1 MDLYERHLLML
12 HEELSAGR
20 DPCALCEG
28 ADTNSSSPLQRLLAP
43 GVSRFIALTPR
54 LVAVPTFGCFTAG
67 YVLIL
72 PRTHVTSFGLLD
84 AATLAEAD
92 ELIASLT
99 TRMTRVYGRRAL
111 GFEYGNN
118 VPGGRR
124 VEHAHWHLLPSGADL
139 NGWLG
144 CHLSGRPISS
154 FTELPGSPDAS
165 YIAVRAQSG
174 GLSVYPVPN
183 TPRQRIRLR
192 RLVAQLDPQV
202 DAEGWDWA
210 ARNHPELIRRT
221 VADLGPA
228 PAVEG

>member
-1 MDLYERHLLML
+1 MTRAEKLP
-12 HEELSAGR
+12 AGR
-20 DPCALCEG
+20 ARCALCEG
-28 ADTNSSSPLQRLLAP
+28 ADTSSSSPLQRLLAP

-54 LVAVPTFGCFTAG
+54 LVAVPTFGCFTVG

-84 AATLAEAD
+84 AVTLAEAD

-99 TRMTRVYGRRAL
+99 ARMTRVYGQQML

-118 VPGGRR
+118 VPGSRR

-144 CHLSGRPISS
+144 WHLRGRAINSL
-154 FTELPGSPDAS
+154 TELPASPDAS

-183 TPRQRIRLR
+183 APRQRIRLR

-202 DAEGWDWA
+202 DAEAWDWA
-210 ARNHPELIRRT
+210 AHNDAELIRRT
-221 VADLGPA
+221 VADLGLS

>member
-1 MDLYERHLLML
+1 MIRAEVLP
-12 HEELSAGR
+12 AGQNG
-20 DPCALCEG
+20 CALCEG
-28 ADTNSSSPLQRLLAP
+28 ADTGSSSPLQGLLPP
-43 GVSRFIALTPR
+43 GWSRFIALTSR

-84 AATLAEAD
+84 ADTLAEAGA
-92 ELIASLT
+92 LMASLAA
-99 TRMTRVYGRRAL
+99 RMTRVYGRPTL

-139 NGWLG
+139 NGWLA
-144 CHLSGRPISS
+144 GRLRGWAASS
-154 FTELPGSPDAS
+154 LTELPGSPDAS
-165 YIAVRAQSG
+165 YIAVRDQGG

-183 TPRQRIRLR
+183 APRQRIRLR
-192 RLVAQLDPQV
+192 RLVAELDPHV
-202 DAEGWDWA
+202 DAESWDWA
-210 ARNHPELIRRT
+210 ARNYPELIRRT